1 MTTATTVRTTLSA
14 VALVAVPSWESISEQ
29 AAMQTTAHDQ
39 LSDDPHKTVAL
50 WWAMSH
56 NWVFM
61 LTALCVVL
69 LMIWARPLLRAWVRA
84 RANRLEGWR

>member
-1 MTTATTVRTTLSA
+1 MTTATTVRAALST

-29 AAMQTTAHDQ
+29 AAMQTTARDQ

-61 LTALCVVL
+61 LAALCVTL
-69 LMIWARPLLRAWVRA
+69 LMIWARPLLRAWVRE
-84 RANRLEGWR
+84 RNNRLNEWR